1 MFGASCLYIKT
12 FSQLGWQ
19 INFFDESN
27 LFWNN
32 QKMTQRFSNKNFS
45 MASGNG
51 LYNTSA
57 CIFLS
62 FLYKSFFLYIN
73 IIKIFFILLL

>member
-45 MASGNG
+45 MASGKG
-51 LYNTSA
+51 GRPVWPLQHLSMHFLI
-57 CIFLS
+57 IF
-62 FLYKSFFLYIN
+62 I
-73 IIKIFFILLL
+73 

>member
-32 QKMTQRFSNKNFS
+32 QKMTQRFFDKNLS
-45 MASGNG
+45 MASGKG
-51 LYNTSA
+51 VIPVGPLQHLNT
-57 CIFLS
+57 
-62 FLYKSFFLYIN
+62 
-73 IIKIFFILLL
+73 

>member
-1 MFGASCLYIKT
+1 MFGAPCLYIKT

-32 QKMTQRFSNKNFS
+32 QKMTQRFSDKNLS
-45 MASGNG
+45 MASGKESVLSG
-51 LYNTSA
+51 LYSTSA
-57 CIFLS
+57 CIFWIIFIS
-62 FLYKSFFLYIN
+62 FQVTFPFY
-73 IIKIFFILLL
+73 

>member
-32 QKMTQRFSNKNFS
+32 QKMTQRFFDKNLS
-45 MASGNG
+45 MASGKG
-51 LYNTSA
+51 VIPVWPFQHLNTSA
-57 CIFLS
+57 
-62 FLYKSFFLYIN
+62 
-73 IIKIFFILLL
+73 FFIIFI